1 VLKALK
7 NHLERVAYS
16 YFLAALILVAG
27 GRAHATNVNPFTSLG
42 SAGPSNWQILTLGHC
57 SSGSCDTSYT
67 NVSINNSQVDGN
79 VGIAPKGNITG
90 GSGGAS
96 VYGNLDLDTAG
107 TYAYSGS
114 YTFTGTF
121 NQNSATDTLLDN
133 AASSAMNAYNA
144 ASGDSATSVT
154 CSGTGC
160 STSTDVDPTHAITF
174 TGASGINVVNLTNLE
189 LSGST
194 DGLTLSA
201 PTGSVFVINVSG
213 TFSVLNGADIVVA
226 GGLSQQ
232 SVLYNVTGTGTAV
245 CFSSGSSCSATGSN
259 TADVQGVV
267 LSPYRDISLD
277 GAQVDGEVISGNLNL
292 TLNNSTV
299 DLPEPASLLLL
310 GTGLVGLSVRL
321 KRRQRG

>member
-1 VLKALK
+1 V
-7 NHLERVAYS
+7 YS
-16 YFLAALILVAG
+16 YFVAALILLAA

-67 NVSINNSQVDGN
+67 NVSLNNSQVDGN
-79 VGIAPKGNITG
+79 IGVAPKGNISG
-90 GSGGAS
+90 GTGGAS

-107 TYAYSGS
+107 TYSYSGS

-133 AASSAMNAYNA
+133 AATSAMNAYTA

-160 STSTDVDPTHAITF
+160 STSTDVNPTNAITF
-174 TGASGINVVNLTNLE
+174 TGTSGINVVNLTNLE
-189 LSGST
+189 LNNSA

-201 PTGSVFVINVSG
+201 PAGSVFVINVSG

-232 SVLYNVTGTGTAV
+232 SVLYNVEGTGTAV
-245 CFSSGSSCSATGSN
+245 CFSSGSSCSGTGSN
-259 TADVQGVV
+259 TANIQGVV

-277 GAQVDGEVISGNLNL
+277 GAQVDGELISGNLNL

-299 DLPEPASLLLL
+299 DLPEPGTLMLLATGL
-310 GTGLVGLSVRL
+310 TGLVIRI
-321 KRRQRG
+321 KRRRA

>member
-1 VLKALK
+1 VC
-7 NHLERVAYS
+7 S
-16 YFLAALILVAG
+16 YFLAALILLAG
-27 GRAHATNVNPFTSLG
+27 GRAHATNVNPFTNLG
-42 SAGPSNWQILTLGHC
+42 SAGPSNWQILTLGNC
-57 SSGSCDTSYT
+57 SSGSCDNAYT

-79 VGIAPKGNITG
+79 IGIAPKGNISG
-90 GSGGAS
+90 GTGGAS

-107 TYAYSGS
+107 AYSYSGS

-133 AASSAMNAYNA
+133 AATAALGAYKVA
-144 ASGDSATSVT
+144 LGDTSTSVT

-160 STSTDVDPTHAITF
+160 STSSDVNPTNAITF
-174 TGASGINVVNLTNLE
+174 TGTSGLNVVNLTNLE
-189 LSGST
+189 LNNNG

-201 PTGSVFVINVSG
+201 PAGSVFVINVSG

-232 SVLYNVTGTGTAV
+232 NVLYNVSGTGTAV

-259 TADVQGVV
+259 TANIQGVV
-267 LSPYRDISLD
+267 LAPYRDISLD
-277 GAQVDGEVISGNLNL
+277 GAQVDGELISGNLNL

-310 GTGLVGLSVRL
+310 GTGLVGLSIRI
-321 KRRQRG
+321 KRRRG